1 MRKLIPALLIFSML
15 SGFLMSFGA
24 LEVLGTEERK
34 SASFIGEDQ
43 FNYALLLFEQ
53 KKYLLSATEF
63 EKIIELYPASPY
75 MPDAQYRIAL
85 SYYNE
90 GAYREADNQLKLFL
104 MNFPSNRYVED
115 AVAKREILY
124 KKLTSIG
131 NSANGYLKQPLF
143 KSDKIVNGAPD
154 TIRAI
159 QVPIFEGHTYQE
171 VEEEIKVL
179 QEKGYNTLILRVFHN
194 MGDRPYPF
202 VSNPKLSGVYFK
214 TAHAPVIEDILGKI
228 TEIAHKQ
235 GLKIFAWMTTRH
247 ADYGV
252 EGEESLRCKAYY
264 FRLRSIGNCRGLD
277 LFNEEAV
284 AHLERIY
291 QDLSA
296 YPIDGILFQDD
307 LVLRHNEGFGEA
319 AQRLYFKE
327 YGKVF
332 TPDGLYADA
341 YPLANG
347 KVRVRYDKDF
357 WEWSSWKNKR
367 LLRVAKRLMNV
378 VKKNN
383 PDVKFAINLMYES
396 ISNPRGALAWLSQS
410 LDEALR
416 ADFDLYAF
424 MVYHRQIQDELDMS
438 YSDVIKF
445 VTMMTKEAKKKIH
458 PDKVIMKIQIVD
470 WNTSAVLPP
479 EEIDDVLEGILK
491 EGEINIALVPYA
503 GQQHLKKL
511 SLSDFYNQ

>member
-1 MRKLIPALLIFSML
+1 MRKFISVLFMLSML
-15 SGFLMSFGA
+15 SGLFLSFGA
-24 LEVLGTEERK
+24 LKVSGTEERK

-53 KKYLLSATEF
+53 KKYHLSATEF
-63 EKIIELYPASPY
+63 GRIIELYPASPY
-75 MPDAQYRIAL
+75 MPEAQYRMAL

-104 MNFPSNRYVED
+104 MNFPTNGYVED
-115 AVAKREILY
+115 AVVKRDILH
-124 KKLTSIG
+124 KKLASVE
-131 NSANGYLKQPLF
+131 SSVNGYSKMPLF
-143 KSDKIVNGAPD
+143 KPDKVVNAAPD

-179 QEKGYNTLILRVFHN
+179 KEGGYNTLILRVFHN

-202 VSNPKLSGVYFK
+202 VSDPKLSGVYFK
-214 TAHAPVIEDILGKI
+214 TAHAPVIEDVLGKI
-228 TEIAHKQ
+228 TEIAHKYD
-235 GLKIFAWMTTRH
+235 LRIFAWMTTRY

-252 EGEESLRCKAYY
+252 EGEEDLRCKAYY
-264 FRLRSIGNCRGLD
+264 FRFRSIGSCQGLD

-284 AHLERIY
+284 AYLEKIY

-296 YPIDGILFQDD
+296 YPIDGVLFQDD

-319 AQRLYFKE
+319 AQRLYLKE
-327 YGKVF
+327 HDKVF
-332 TPDGLYADA
+332 TSDRLYADA

-347 KVRVRYDKDF
+347 KYRVRYSKDF
-357 WEWSSWKNKR
+357 WEWSSWKNER
-367 LLRVAKRLMNV
+367 LLRVAKRLMRV

-410 LDEALR
+410 LDEALK

-424 MVYHRQIQDELDMS
+424 MVYHRQIQNELDIP
-438 YSDVIKF
+438 YSDAIKF
-445 VTMMTKEAKKKIH
+445 VTMMTKEAKKKIN
-458 PDKVIMKIQIVD
+458 PSDKVIMKIQIVD

-479 EEIDDVLEGILK
+479 EEIDDVVEGILK
-491 EGEINIALVPYA
+491 EGEISIALVPYA

-511 SLSDFYNQ
+511 SLSDF